1 MKELKVDRTKL
12 KTVSNYAKDNGVT
25 RQTIYNRI
33 KRGELTAIQ
42 IDDVVFIKI
51 R

>member
-1 MKELKVDRTKL
+1 MKELKIDRTKL
-12 KTVSNYAKDNGVT
+12 KTVANYAKEENVT

-33 KRGELTAIQ
+33 KRGELTSIE